1 MDRMNKQRIALQ
13 QRVLAAYRAP
23 FFDALGKACD
33 GELAVFAG
41 LPRPEESI
49 ATANTLQD
57 AQFTLGR
64 NIHILRGALYFYFQ
78 RGLGD
83 WIKHWDPHALIVEAN
98 PRNLSTPAAIRWM
111 KQRQRPAIGWG
122 LGAAH
127 ITGALGSLWVSQR
140 AAFLKQFDALVTYSQ
155 RGADEYTALGYPAEN
170 IFIAPNA
177 AARRPEG
184 PAPKRPAVFNGKPS
198 LLFVGRLQRRKRVD
212 LLLQACACLPPGIQ
226 PRLVIAGDGPERS
239 VLETLAARIY
249 PAAEFTGA
257 LHGPQL
263 APYFLSA
270 DLFVLPGTGGLAV
283 QEAMAWGLPVV
294 MGEGDGT
301 NDDLVRPGNG
311 WQLSNLH
318 AGDSQTPEALAGIL
332 GEALSDVARLRRMG
346 EESYRIV
353 TDEINLEKMVAVFM
367 DALER
372 VAPINTRK

>member
-1 MDRMNKQRIALQ
+1 MKNHRVALQ
-13 QRVLAAYRAP
+13 QRVLAAYRTP

-49 ATANTLQD
+49 ATASTLQE
-57 AQFTLGR
+57 AQFTPGW

-78 RGLGD
+78 RGLRD

-111 KQRQRPAIGWG
+111 KQRRRPVIGWG
-122 LGAAH
+122 LGAPQ
-127 ITGALGSLWVSQR
+127 ITGALGSLRASRR
-140 AAFLKQFDALVTYSQ
+140 AAFLKQFDALLTYSQ
-155 RGADEYTALGYPAEN
+155 RGADEYSALGYPVDN

-177 AARRPEG
+177 VARRPEG
-184 PAPKRPAVFNGKPS
+184 PAPTRPADFNGKPS

-212 LLLQACACLPPGIQ
+212 LLLQACAYLPPGIQ
-226 PRLVIAGDGPERS
+226 PRLVIAGDGPERTA
-239 VLETLAARIY
+239 LEALAARVY

-257 LHGPQL
+257 RHGPQL
-263 APYFLSA
+263 AAYFLAA

-311 WQLSNLH
+311 WQLSTLPGG
-318 AGDSQTPEALAGIL
+318 AWQTPGALAAIL
-332 GEALSDVARLRRMG
+332 DEALSDVPRLRRMG

-353 TDEINLEKMVAVFM
+353 TEEINVEKMVAVFM

-372 VAPINTRK
+372 VTSIGTRK

>member
-1 MDRMNKQRIALQ
+1 MKNQRVALQ

-41 LPRPEESI
+41 MPRPEESI
-49 ATANTLQD
+49 ATANTLQA

-64 NIHILRGALYFYFQ
+64 NIHILRGALYFYYQ
-78 RGLGD
+78 RGLGE
-83 WIKHWDPHALIVEAN
+83 WVKHWDPQVLIVEAN
-98 PRNLSTPAAIRWM
+98 PRNLSIPAAIRWM
-111 KQRQRPAIGWG
+111 KQRRRPVIGWG
-122 LGAAH
+122 LGAPQ
-127 ITGALGSLWVSQR
+127 ITGALGSPRASRR
-140 AAFLKQFDALVTYSQ
+140 AAFLSQFDALLTYSR
-155 RGADEYTALGYPAEN
+155 RGADEYAALGYPVDKV
-170 IFIAPNA
+170 FIAPNA

-184 PAPKRPAVFNGKPS
+184 PAPKRPADFNGKPS

-212 LLLQACACLPPGIQ
+212 LLLHACACLPPGIQ
-226 PRLVIAGDGPERS
+226 PRLVIAGDGPERAA
-239 VLETLAARIY
+239 LEALAAQVY

-257 LHGPQL
+257 RHGPQL
-263 APYFLSA
+263 APYFLAA

-311 WQLSNLH
+311 WQLSNQPGG
-318 AGDSQTPEALAGIL
+318 AWQTPGALAGIL
-332 GEALSDVARLRRMG
+332 GEALSDVPRLRRMG

-353 TDEINLEKMVAVFM
+353 TDEINLERMVAVFM
-367 DALER
+367 DAVER
-372 VAPINTRK
+372 VTSISTRK